1 MSVKI
6 SLFCTKA
13 MSKKGNDTTE
23 TFLTILLGVLAIFM
37 IKSIFEND
45 NSRIIS
51 KKGRKFLSD
60 DKKMEEINKKIN
72 LSENKNEH
80 QEIFV

>member
-1 MSVKI
+1 MNN
-6 SLFCTKA
+6 TK
-13 MSKKGNDTTE
+13 NDTTE

-45 NSRIIS
+45 SSRIVS
-51 KKGRKFLSD
+51 KKGQKFLSD
-60 DKKMEEINKKIN
+60 EEKMKEINEKIT